1 MNIVGIDIG
10 GTTIKADLYQ
20 SGGRSLNEFRE
31 VTTEID
37 FEKKTNQILEQV
49 CQLIAFYQEQ
59 FELDG
64 VAISS
69 AGVVDS
75 QAGKIS
81 YAGYTIPGY
90 IGTDFRSRILKEF
103 GLPIAIENDVNC
115 AALGEAWLG
124 AAKGHASAVMITVGT
139 GIGGGIIYDGK
150 IVNGSTYTAGEV
162 GYLPMED
169 GQDWQ
174 SLAST
179 TALLALY
186 RQKTGQQG
194 HTGRSFFAA
203 IDQGDKLAQETL
215 DIFLGRLAKGLLTLS
230 YILNPEVL
238 IIGGGILA
246 RSELILPRLESLM
259 KQQVVDPRFLP
270 RELVAAALG
279 NEAGRLGAVRH
290 FLNQEKNSV

>member
-20 SGGRSLNEFRE
+20 SDGRSLNQFRE

-49 CQLIAFYQEQ
+49 CQLIAFYKEK

-186 RQKTGQQG
+186 SQKTGEQG

-203 IDQGDKLAQETL
+203 IDQRNKLAQETL
-215 DIFLGRLAKGLLTLS
+215 DIFLGRLAKGLLTPVS
-230 YILNPEVL
+230 YTHLT
-238 IIGGGILA
+238 
-246 RSELILPRLESLM
+246 LPTTPY
-259 KQQVVDPRFLP
+259 V
-270 RELVAAALG
+270 
-279 NEAGRLGAVRH
+279 
-290 FLNQEKNSV
+290 